1 MPNLPAPYV
10 SPWKDLARNLRALWA
25 DLGLRARELWRR
37 NREGD
42 LSVPAFWPTDL
53 APLFWPLLLAFSLA
67 LLVSAGV
74 ELNALRPSSNSEA
87 PQSSSQAEAP
97 PIPSEVTL
105 PKPFQ
110 AAPALPTPVRE
121 LPAPETLPPVEPDPA
136 LVTEEPQAPVA
147 LLLDPL
153 LDLFLDGSAP
163 EGVLEEARPEP
174 AENRL
179 VLRVTEAWWQLAESE
194 RSDLAQTWQE
204 RSLRLGYSELR
215 LVNGNDRLLARSA
228 RVGEGMILFNNVP
241 PA

>member
-74 ELNALRPSSNSEA
+74 QLNVQRPSAQSEA
-87 PQSSSQAEAP
+87 PQSSSQVEAP

-105 PKPFQ
+105 AKPLQ
-110 AAPALPTPVRE
+110 AAPALPTPLRE
-121 LPAPETLPPVEPDPA
+121 LPAPETLPPVEPDPT
-136 LVTEEPQAPVA
+136 LVMEEPQAPVA

-174 AENRL
+174 VDNRL
-179 VLRVTEAWWQLAESE
+179 VLRVTDAWWQLADSE
-194 RSDLAQTWQE
+194 RSDLAKTWQE
-204 RSLRLGYSELR
+204 RCRRLGYSELR

-228 RVGEGMILFNNVP
+228 RVGDGMILFNNVP

>member
-42 LSVPAFWPTDL
+42 LSVPAFWPSDL
-53 APLFWPLLLAFSLA
+53 APLFWPLVLAFSFA

-74 ELNALRPSSNSEA
+74 QLNALRSSSNAETPPRSSQGEA
-87 PQSSSQAEAP
+87 PQ
-97 PIPSEVTL
+97 ITSEVTL
-105 PKPFQ
+105 SKQ
-110 AAPALPTPVRE
+110 VKEAPALPTPVRE
-121 LPAPETLPPVEPDPA
+121 LPAREMPPPAEPDP
-136 LVTEEPQAPVA
+136 LFETQESKAPVA

-163 EGVLEEARPEP
+163 EGVLKEARPEP
-174 AENRL
+174 ADNRL
-179 VLRVTEAWWQLAESE
+179 VLRVTEAWWQLEE
-194 RSDLAQTWQE
+194 RQRSDLANAWQE
-204 RSLRLGYSELR
+204 RSSGLGYTELQ
-215 LVNGNDRLLARSA
+215 LLNGNDRLLARSA
-228 RVGEGMILFNNVP
+228 RVGDGMILFNNVP

>member
-10 SPWKDLARNLRALWA
+10 NPWKDLARNLRALWA

-74 ELNALRPSSNSEA
+74 QLNALRPSADSEA

-105 PKPFQ
+105 P
-110 AAPALPTPVRE
+110 TPVRE
-121 LPAPETLPPVEPDPA
+121 LPAPVTQPPVEPDPA
-136 LVTEEPQAPVA
+136 LVTDEPQIPVA

-228 RVGEGMILFNNVP
+228 RVGDGMILFNNVP
-241 PA
+241 QA

>member
-1 MPNLPAPYV
+1 MPNLPSPYV
-10 SPWKDLARNLRALWA
+10 SPWKDQARILRALWA

-42 LSVPAFWPTDL
+42 LSVPAFWPKDL
-53 APLFWPLLLAFSLA
+53 APLFWPLLLALSLA
-67 LLVSAGV
+67 LLASAGV
-74 ELNALRPSSNSEA
+74 QLNALRPSVDSEA
-87 PQSSSQAEAP
+87 PQSSSQADAP

-121 LPAPETLPPVEPDPA
+121 LPASETQPFNEPDPA
-136 LVTEEPQAPVA
+136 LVTEEPQTPVA

-163 EGVLEEARPEP
+163 EGVLDEARPEP
-174 AENRL
+174 ADNRL
-179 VLRVTEAWWQLAESE
+179 VLRVTGAWWQLAESE
-194 RSDLAQTWQE
+194 RLDLAQTWQE

-228 RVGEGMILFNNVP
+228 RVGNGMILFNKVP